1 VAWGI
6 RVPWPGSGLDW
17 IGGVRGRVE
26 WEEVGGSRLGW
37 KAEVSHG
44 ILVQK
49 LAGPAVRGRK
59 RTPTSGR
66 DKGGRAA
73 RQPYCTV

>member
-1 VAWGI
+1 
-6 RVPWPGSGLDW
+6 
-17 IGGVRGRVE
+17 VE

-37 KAEVSHG
+37 KAEVSQG